1 MLKKFAKY
9 YKPHMKLFLFDL
21 FCAFLVSL
29 CSIVYPIL
37 VKLITNNENLS
48 EEVNLILYVGLGLFG
63 IYLLKAI
70 LNFIIQYWGHKVGVL
85 IQSDMR
91 RDLFAK
97 FEKLPYTYFDKN
109 KTGTMMSRIVNDLM
123 DISEMAHHA
132 PEDIFLSIITMIGC
146 FIAMGITV
154 NFKLSLI
161 VFAFIPFIVAFA
173 AYRRRKMSKASKKTR
188 VQVGIVNAEVENSLT
203 GVRVTKAYGNE
214 AYENKKFASSI
225 SGFQNARMSM
235 YKQMGI
241 FHSGMN
247 FFVDIL
253 YLVSLVSGG
262 LFYAFKVDGFSALDF
277 ATYLM
282 FITILIDPIR
292 KLINIFDQIQNG
304 MTGFERFIEIMNED
318 EEDLNLNGINFTGL
332 KEKIEFKDVKFSY
345 ENEETKVVL
354 NNMSFIIEKGKTT
367 ALVGP
372 TGGGK
377 TTICNL
383 LPRFYKQDQGEILFD
398 GIDSSK
404 FNLVTLRDK
413 IGIVSQDVFLFSGT
427 IRENIVYGNLSC
439 SEEEMIEAAKKANI
453 HQFIMSLEKGY
464 DTDIGERGV
473 RLSGGQKQRI
483 SIARAFLKNPEI
495 LILDEAT
502 SALDTVTEVLIQE
515 AISRLSV
522 GRTVLVV
529 AHRLSTIKNADN
541 IIVLTQNGIEES
553 GTHEELLAKQGIYH
567 SLYNAQFRI
576 F

>member
-567 SLYNAQFRI
+567 GLYNAQFRI

>member
-262 LFYAFKVDGFSALDF
+262 LFYAFKIDGFSALDF

-354 NNMSFIIEKGKTT
+354 NDMSFIIEKGKTT

-567 SLYNAQFRI
+567 GLYNAQFRI

>member
-146 FIAMGITV
+146 FIVMGITV

-173 AYRRRKMSKASKKTR
+173 AYRRSKMSKTSKKTR

-567 SLYNAQFRI
+567 GLYNAQFRI

>member
-262 LFYAFKVDGFSALDF
+262 LFYAFKIDGFSALDF

-567 SLYNAQFRI
+567 DLYNAQFRI

>member
-262 LFYAFKVDGFSALDF
+262 LFYAFKIDGFSALDF

-332 KEKIEFKDVKFSY
+332 EEKIEFKDVKFSY

-567 SLYNAQFRI
+567 GLYNAQFRI

>member
-1 MLKKFAKY
+1 
-9 YKPHMKLFLFDL
+9 
-21 FCAFLVSL
+21 
-29 CSIVYPIL
+29 
-37 VKLITNNENLS
+37 
-48 EEVNLILYVGLGLFG
+48 
-63 IYLLKAI
+63 
-70 LNFIIQYWGHKVGVL
+70 
-85 IQSDMR
+85 MR

-262 LFYAFKVDGFSALDF
+262 LFYAFKIDGFSALDF

-354 NNMSFIIEKGKTT
+354 NDMSFIIEKGKTT

-473 RLSGGQKQRI
+473 RLSG
-483 SIARAFLKNPEI
+483 
-495 LILDEAT
+495 
-502 SALDTVTEVLIQE
+502 
-515 AISRLSV
+515 
-522 GRTVLVV
+522 
-529 AHRLSTIKNADN
+529 
-541 IIVLTQNGIEES
+541 
-553 GTHEELLAKQGIYH
+553 
-567 SLYNAQFRI
+567 
-576 F
+576 

>member
-21 FCAFLVSL
+21 LCAFLVSL

-161 VFAFIPFIVAFA
+161 VFTFIPFIVAFA
-173 AYRRRKMSKASKKTR
+173 AYRRGKMSKASKKTR

-262 LFYAFKVDGFSALDF
+262 LFYAFKIDGFSALDF

-567 SLYNAQFRI
+567 GLYNAQFRI

>member
-1 MLKKFAKY
+1 MLKKFVKY

-262 LFYAFKVDGFSALDF
+262 LFFAFKIDGFSALDF

-567 SLYNAQFRI
+567 GLYNAQFRI

>member
-262 LFYAFKVDGFSALDF
+262 LFYAFKIDGFSALDF

-567 SLYNAQFRI
+567 GLYNAQFRI